1 MKTINIGRNPENEI
15 IIQDPTVSRNHATLI
30 LNDYNYTIRD
40 NSSSNGTFIN
50 GNRIYG
56 EVQISRNDI
65 LKVGNALV
73 PWMNYIN
80 NAEKPDDA
88 TILTIKSENETHQA
102 TVIPQHLTIVTL
114 PHSSSSLILGIL
126 SIILTYGAL
135 IGLIL
140 GIIGLSNA
148 NKGLRLSQINP
159 NLYESGSIT
168 QAKAGKVC
176 SIIGIV
182 FSSIVLLYW
191 ILILTV
197 IANYY

>member
-80 NAEKPDDA
+80 STEQPDDA
-88 TILTIKSENETHQA
+88 TILTINTENETHQA

-159 NLYESGSIT
+159 NLYDLSSIT

>member
-15 IIQDPTVSRNHATLI
+15 VIQDPTVSRNHATLI
-30 LNDYNYTIRD
+30 LNDYNYSIRD

-80 NAEKPDDA
+80 STEQPDDA
-88 TILTIKSENETHQA
+88 TILTLKSENETHQA
-102 TVIPQHLTIVTL
+102 TVIPHELTTLTL
-114 PHSSSSLILGIL
+114 PNATPSLILGIL
-126 SIILTYGAL
+126 SIILTYGA
-135 IGLIL
+135 ITGLIL

-148 NKGLRLSQINP
+148 NKGLRLHQLNP
-159 NLYESGSIT
+159 NLYDSSSVT

-176 SIIGIV
+176 SIIGII
-182 FSSIVLLYW
+182 FSGIVLIYW
-191 ILILTV
+191 ILLVTIL
-197 IANYY
+197 ANFY

>member
-15 IIQDPTVSRNHATLI
+15 VIQDPTVSRNHATLI

-80 NAEKPDDA
+80 STEQPDDA
-88 TILTIKSENETHQA
+88 TILTVKSENETHQA
-102 TVIPQHLTIVTL
+102 TVIPQESTTVTL
-114 PHSSSSLILGIL
+114 PHSSTSLILGIL
-126 SIILTYGAL
+126 SIVLTYGAL
-135 IGLIL
+135 IGLVL

-159 NLYESGSIT
+159 NLYDPSSLT

-182 FSSIVLLYW
+182 FSSLLVFYW
-191 ILILTV
+191 ILILMV
-197 IANYY
+197 FANYY

>member
-80 NAEKPDDA
+80 GPEQQGDA
-88 TILTIKSENETHQA
+88 TILNVNSGNNNANSTVTPQQITTI
-102 TVIPQHLTIVTL
+102 TL
-114 PHSSSSLILGIL
+114 PHSSSALILGIL
-126 SIILTYGAL
+126 SIILTYGA
-135 IGLIL
+135 ITGLIL

-148 NKGLRLSQINP
+148 NKGLRLYQLNP
-159 NLYESGSIT
+159 TLYDSSSVT

-176 SIIGIV
+176 SIIGVV
-182 FSSIVLLYW
+182 FSGIVLIYW
-191 ILILTV
+191 ILLVTIL
-197 IANYY
+197 ANFY